1 MGLASY
7 IRDLFGA
14 ASKGDLDAASV
25 AATSAAD
32 ARAAADEMKALV
44 ARAKDDHALTIREV
58 EAELSRLS
66 ARVEAMPEMRAQLET
81 FVHSLGRTMTG
92 AADRLE
98 HVDDRLQHM
107 EQQSRSQ
114 TEILSMSRAEL
125 DRQGRALGALESQ
138 MASLEAAITRLADAT
153 ERTQSLVRDFEERK
167 VRSSAA
173 AWTAIAAA
181 CVAVLA
187 VLFGIFR

>member
-1 MGLASY
+1 VGFASY
-7 IRDLFGA
+7 IRNLFGA

-58 EAELSRLS
+58 ESELARLS

-138 MASLEAAITRLADAT
+138 MKSLEEAITRLADAT

>member
-1 MGLASY
+1 MAFARF
-7 IRDLFGA
+7 IRNLFGA
-14 ASKGDLDAASV
+14 ASKDDLDAAG
-25 AATSAAD
+25 AAASSAEI
-32 ARAAADEMKALV
+32 ARSAADEMKALV
-44 ARAKDDHALTIREV
+44 SQAKSDHAITIERV
-58 EAELSRLS
+58 QGELARLS
-66 ARVEAMPEMRAQLET
+66 QRVESMPEMRAQLEG

-98 HVDDRLQHM
+98 HVDDRLHHM
-107 EQQSRSQ
+107 ESQSRSQ

-125 DRQGRALGALESQ
+125 DRQGRALGALEAQ
-138 MASLEAAITRLADAT
+138 MKSLEESIDRLAVAT
-153 ERTQSLVRDFEERK
+153 ARTETLVREFEERK

-187 VLFGIFR
+187 LVFGILR